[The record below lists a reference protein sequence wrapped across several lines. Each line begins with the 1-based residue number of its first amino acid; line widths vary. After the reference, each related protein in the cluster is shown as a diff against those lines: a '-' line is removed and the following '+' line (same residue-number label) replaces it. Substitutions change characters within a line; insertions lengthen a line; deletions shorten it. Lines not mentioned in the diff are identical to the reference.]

1 MQLRTNLQHAWVTT
15 VETVGTFLKQALKSS
30 IGEPRW
36 LRFFELM
43 GTVMALKERTNP
55 VPGTPTNQSDL
66 LRELKE
72 YAVSLDV
79 ENRLSAF
86 SGALQILEQPDTQKA
101 DYFLLQIDPSAHRVT
116 VGGFKIGELEKA
128 AAQYLEVEKEIGK
141 GGDKDAVLVSV
152 NSIAS
157 LRRAYPN
164 YFADTHIFVGLL
176 RQALS

>member
-116 VGGFKIGELEKA
+116 VGGFKIGELGSGPINFLALKA
-128 AAQYLEVEKEIGK
+128 
-141 GGDKDAVLVSV
+141 
-152 NSIAS
+152 NS
-157 LRRAYPN
+157 
-164 YFADTHIFVGLL
+164 
-176 RQALS
+176 